1 MDINDFICN
10 YELFVKVNDE
20 IITHIGLNDI
30 NIAKKYFN
38 EFKDEYINKT
48 DKHVSIYIFDQN
60 KNTNI
65 EEYDNRD

>member
-1 MDINDFICN
+1 MKINDFICN

-38 EFKDEYINKT
+38 EFKDKYMNKI
-48 DKHVSIYIFDQN
+48 DKHVIIYIFDQN